1 MSGAPTPPNNQ
12 DASGNAGAIHQ
23 LGRTG
28 VQVSAVGLGTWAMGS
43 QWGEQ
48 SDEESIKTLHAALD
62 AGCRFLDTAQ
72 AYGDGRSERLIARVF
87 RERGERVP
95 VATKV
100 PPKDLNWETTP
111 GVTPI
116 QSKFPA
122 QYLIERC
129 EVSLRNLETDCLDVY
144 QLHTWNSSWADQDE
158 WYETMLK
165 LKQEGKIRAIGLSVP
180 DARPDD
186 ANAEIERERCDS
198 VQLIY
203 NILDQ
208 RAAASVFPLA
218 RQHGVGI
225 LARVPLA
232 SGALAGK
239 WNAQTTFAPGDW
251 RADVFTGE
259 TLQRTLRYVQDLR
272 FLEAGSDDSLIE
284 AAVRFCISDPA
295 VSSAIPGARNPQQVA
310 PLMRAQQRGPLPE
323 DELRRIAELWQRE
336 FRHSIQTS
344 IQPMGIEG

>member
-1 MSGAPTPPNNQ
+1 MSGTSTPPAN
-12 DASGNAGAIHQ
+12 DLSEMRP

-28 VQVSAVGLGTWAMGS
+28 IQVSAVGLGTWAMGS

-48 SDEESIKTLHAALD
+48 SDEASIKTLHAALD
-62 AGCRFLDTAQ
+62 QGCRFLDTAQ
-72 AYGDGRSERLIARVF
+72 AYGEGRSERLIARVF

-100 PPKDLNWETTP
+100 PPKDRDWETTP
-111 GVTPI
+111 GQTGI
-116 QSKFPA
+116 QDKFPA

-129 EVSLRNLETDCLDVY
+129 EVSLRNLETDYLDVY
-144 QLHTWNSSWADQDE
+144 QLHTWNSTWADQDE

-165 LKQEGKIRAIGLSVP
+165 LKQEGKIRAIGISVP

-186 ANAEIERERCDS
+186 ANDVIKQDRVDT

-203 NILDQ
+203 NILDE
-208 RAAASVFPLA
+208 RAATTVFPLA
-218 RQHGVGI
+218 RQHQVGI

-239 WNAQTTFAPGDW
+239 WTAQTTFSQGDW

-259 TLQRTLRYVQDLR
+259 TLQRTLGYVHDLR
-272 FLEAGSDDSLIE
+272 FLEAGSDGSLIE
-284 AAVRFCISDPA
+284 AAVRFCISDSA
-295 VSSAIPGARNPQQVA
+295 VSTAIPGARTPAQVG
-310 PLMRAQQRGPLPE
+310 PLMRALQRGPLPE
-323 DELRRIAELWQRE
+323 DDLRRIHDLWERDFKE
-336 FRHSIQTS
+336 NIRTS
-344 IQPMGIEG
+344 IQPMGAEG